1 VAFSWRPRRAA
12 QSRIVVS
19 GCVIVDNAVVPD
31 HAHAFFPRV
40 RCHAATNSMS
50 FSLSLSEEPQHDGA
64 RAVGL
69 AVGAMDAMEREAD
82 KLLARY
88 AACREALDGESC
100 QAGR

>member
-1 VAFSWRPRRAA
+1 
-12 QSRIVVS
+12 
-19 GCVIVDNAVVPD
+19 
-31 HAHAFFPRV
+31 
-40 RCHAATNSMS
+40 MS